1 MQRIINGHPSPMHLT
16 GLSSPSTSQIN
27 HSASTALSLQ
37 HSPSLN
43 QREQIRSA
51 SDSSSGSGNGQTARR
66 PKCARCRNHGMISW
80 LKGHKR
86 HCRFRDCTCAKCNL
100 IAERQ
105 RIMAA
110 QVCAFAFIVLRIKAK
125 KNFFRLH

>member
-1 MQRIINGHPSPMHLT
+1 MQRLINGHIGSSSLHLT
-16 GLSSPSTSQIN
+16 SINVSDPQTTNDVSQPMN
-27 HSASTALSLQ
+27 AMSQ
-37 HSPSLN
+37 HSPPSA
-43 QREQIRSA
+43 REQSRGG
-51 SDSSSGSGNGQTARR
+51 SGSSNGSGGGQTARR

-110 QVCAFAFIVLRIKAK
+110 QVLLLFKAIS
-125 KNFFRLH
+125 F

>member
-1 MQRIINGHPSPMHLT
+1 MQRLINGHIGP
-16 GLSSPSTSQIN
+16 
-27 HSASTALSLQ
+27 TALHLQPINVSVHQTVNDISQPLNAMSQ
-37 HSPSLN
+37 HSP
-43 QREQIRSA
+43 QTREQTRGSG
-51 SDSSSGSGNGQTARR
+51 SSSGSGGGQTARR

-110 QVCAFAFIVLRIKAK
+110 QVCHTFLSR
-125 KNFFRLH
+125 FRFEFLE